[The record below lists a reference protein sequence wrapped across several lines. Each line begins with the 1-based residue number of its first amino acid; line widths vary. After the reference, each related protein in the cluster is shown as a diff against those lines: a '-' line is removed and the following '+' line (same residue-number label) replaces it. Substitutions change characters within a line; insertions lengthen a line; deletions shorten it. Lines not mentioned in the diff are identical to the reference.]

1 MNQPNSNLVEVHKAR
16 DTWEGTLLTSYLR
29 DNGIQAAFQ
38 GDPNVSFDMKELLRN
53 SDEAFGLFVLA
64 PEAAR
69 AKELIAEF
77 LSSATD
83 DSVLVEA
90 AAQKLK
96 VDQETI
102 HRLRGEL
109 KEERQTF
116 EFLGWVGMSFLGAA
130 ALLWVIWPAW
140 LKIDAPPGIFRWLM
154 VALLTLGA
162 VFAGNWA
169 SKRV

>member
-29 DNGIQAAFQ
+29 DNGIQTAFQ

-64 PEAAR
+64 PEATR

-77 LSSATD
+77 LSAATD

-96 VDQETI
+96 VDKETI

-109 KEERQTF
+109 VEERRTF
-116 EFLGWVGMSFLGAA
+116 EFLGWIGVAFLGAA